1 MSFVTK
7 EKLFSK
13 EWFLAYSYLLA
24 GSFVLAVGI
33 VLFVNPYKLAPGGT
47 YGIAIVLH
55 HLFGW
60 TISGTALAFDIPLL
74 VLGTLILGPR
84 FGVKT
89 IVATF
94 ALAGFTY
101 LLEKILWGYEALLP
115 NDALLS
121 TIFGGVLYGL
131 ALGLIFKS
139 RATSGGSDI
148 IAMIFSRFFKYLS
161 LGQLVMIV
169 DSIIVLLT
177 FFAFKDWK
185 LPFYSWILIYIE
197 GKVIDLVIGGAN
209 YHKTVMVISD
219 KYREIALKIRNDI
232 NRGATIFTGEGAY
245 QGETRSMVYSVMSRR
260 ELEILKAYVKD
271 IDENAFITISDASE
285 ILGKG
290 FSSLKKSSG
299 D

>member
-1 MSFVTK
+1 MAFITK
-7 EKLFSK
+7 EKLFTK
-13 EWFLAYSYLLA
+13 QWFQAYAYLLT
-24 GSFVLAVGI
+24 GSFILAVGI

-55 HLFGW
+55 HIAGW

-74 VLGTLILGPR
+74 ILGTLILGPR
-84 FGVKT
+84 FGAKT

-94 ALAGFTY
+94 AVAGFTF
-101 LLEKILWGYEALLP
+101 LLEKWLWGYEALLP
-115 NDALLS
+115 DDALLS

-148 IAMIFSRFFKYLS
+148 IAMIFSRFMKHFS

-177 FFAFKDWK
+177 FFAFSDWK

-197 GKVIDLVIGGAN
+197 GKVIDLVVGGAN
-209 YHKTVMVISD
+209 YHKTVMIISE
-219 KYREIALKIRNDI
+219 KYQEIALKIRNDI

-245 QGETRSMVYSVMSRR
+245 KGESRKMVYSVMSRR
-260 ELEILKAYVKD
+260 ELEIMKMYIKE
-271 IDENAFITISDASE
+271 IDEKAFVTVSDANE
-285 ILGKG
+285 ILGNG
-290 FSSLKKSSG
+290 FSPLRK
-299 D
+299 DE